1 MKRNQ
6 NFRSAAPLWA
16 ALSVLVIWAALL
28 IATAY
33 EDGMNL
39 FTLMERISG
48 RFAHPFS
55 IQWKPHSMKVVLI
68 CLVCYCCGIGLYYTS
83 RENRRPGEE
92 YGSAKW
98 GDPKALCK
106 KYADANDLKNALSDY
121 YWSDLTAEAKE

>member
-16 ALSVLVIWAALL
+16 ALSILVVWAALL

-39 FTLMERISG
+39 FTLTERLSG
-48 RFAHPFS
+48 QFAHPFS

-68 CLVCYCCGIGLYYTS
+68 CLVCYGCGIGLYYTS

-106 KYADANDLKNALSDY
+106 K
-121 YWSDLTAEAKE
+121 